1 MVLHGLQSLLA
12 RLYDVDIDYDVY
24 DFLVTDR
31 RALDGFARAAGAQAS
46 DEELLLAESA
56 DGAGVALYLD
66 PGLLRRLEH
75 ADPVGELTEHNLQ
88 DYCTAL
94 EGVSHFVYS
103 TWRLNRDLPV
113 SLLELET
120 QAEVDKYAVTV
131 FLLADQQ
138 GGGYPAQVH
147 ARLFDKICYDARLEP
162 DQMQRYRTAH
172 RSAAYYCRRLEQR
185 FVSRGKAR
193 IEALVREL
201 RKFYR
206 LGSSAKLRHALA

>member
-1 MVLHGLQSLLA
+1 MVLRGLQSLLG
-12 RLYDVDIDYDVY
+12 RLYDVELDYDVY

-31 RALDGFARAAGAQAS
+31 RTLVGFEPDNDARRPE
-46 DEELLLAESA
+46 EELLLAETQ
-56 DGAGVALYLD
+56 DGVGVSLYLD
-66 PGLLRRLEH
+66 PNLHGRLGR
-75 ADPVGELTEHNLQ
+75 ANPVGALTEHNLA

-103 TWRLNRDLPV
+103 TWRLEQDLPV

-147 ARLFDKICYDARLEP
+147 ARLFDRVSFDARLQP
-162 DQMQRYRTAH
+162 DQYLRYRTAH
-172 RSAAYYCRRLEQR
+172 RCAAHYCRRLEHR
-185 FVSRGKAR
+185 FVSRGEAR
-193 IEALVREL
+193 TEALVREL

-206 LGSSAKLRHALA
+206 LRNTAKLSHALA

>member
-1 MVLHGLQSLLA
+1 MVLRGLQSLLG
-12 RLYDVDIDYDVY
+12 RLYDVDLDHDVY

-31 RALDGFARAAGAQAS
+31 GALQGLEPGNGARRP
-46 DEELLLAESA
+46 DEELLLAETQ
-56 DGAGVALYLD
+56 DGVGVALYMD
-66 PGLLRRLEH
+66 PSLLGRLGR
-75 ADPVGELTEHNLQ
+75 ANPVGALTEHNLA

-103 TWRLNRDLPV
+103 TWRLEQDLPV

-147 ARLFDKICYDARLEP
+147 ARLFDHVSFDARLQP
-162 DQMQRYRTAH
+162 DEYHRYRTAH
-172 RSAAYYCRRLEQR
+172 RCAAHYCRRLEHR
-185 FVSRGKAR
+185 FVTRGQAR
-193 IEALVREL
+193 TEALVREL
-201 RKFYR
+201 RRFYR
-206 LGSSAKLRHALA
+206 LRSTAKLSHALA